1 MTPRTF
7 DAPVSLTRRVS
18 FRPDRAHRIDRA
30 AWLLAQFIRREPV
43 HYTAYERRF
52 GRPRASFQSDL
63 ATVRA
68 ARIWRGQTVLGS

>member
-7 DAPVSLTRRVS
+7 DAPASLTRRVS

-30 AWLLAQFIRREPV
+30 AWLLARFIRREPV

-52 GRPRASFQSDL
+52 GRSTSSFESDL
-63 ATVRA
+63 STVRA
-68 ARIWRGQTVLGS
+68 VRIYRGYTVLGS

>member
-7 DAPVSLTRRVS
+7 DAPAPLTRRVS
-18 FRPDRAHRIDRA
+18 FRPDRAHRIDRV
-30 AWLLAQFIRREPV
+30 AWILAGFIRREPV

-52 GRPRASFQSDL
+52 GCPPAAFKSDL

-68 ARIWRGQTVLGS
+68 ARIIRGQTILGS